1 MHAKRLGDGVWDV
14 RGESRGGWIAL
25 DEPPALPGRQSAGT
39 VHHVAWGI
47 GDDDEQAWLDALA
60 EAGVPNSGVID
71 RNYFHSIYFREPG
84 GVLFELAT
92 EGPGFTVD
100 GPVEELGKK
109 TILPPWLEPQRD
121 RIVANLTPL
130 EDPRASWPAK
140 TT

>member
-1 MHAKRLGDGVWDV
+1 M

-25 DEPPALPGRQSAGT
+25 DEPPAEPGRQSAGT

-47 GDDDEQAWLDALA
+47 ADDDEQGLA
-60 EAGVPNSGVID
+60 RARSPRPASPNSGLID

-92 EGPGFTVD
+92 RAPASRSTGRSRSS
-100 GPVEELGKK
+100 GKK

-121 RIVANLTPL
+121 QIVANLTPL
-130 EDPRASWPAK
+130 EDPRANWPVK
-140 TT
+140 DVSR